1 MKLQKTVTAGLN
13 SVTAYGPGYVAVNG
27 HILDKSFIL
36 TPGQL
41 VEDWSLTNIG
51 ELSEGQI
58 DHFKALD
65 CTIVLLGTGATQCFP
80 DKKFL
85 SAFLALGIGI
95 EVMDSFAACRTYN
108 ILMAEGRTVALA
120 VLMEP
125 NI

>member
-13 SVTAYGPGYVAVNG
+13 SVTAYGSGYVAVNG
-27 HILDKSFIL
+27 RILDKSFIL

-41 VEDWSLTNIG
+41 VEDWNLTNIG
-51 ELSEGQI
+51 EVNEGQI

-65 CTIVLLGTGATQCFP
+65 CNIVLLGTGATQCFP

-125 NI
+125 NT

>member
-27 HILDKSFIL
+27 RILDKSFIL

-58 DHFKALD
+58 DHFKTLD
-65 CTIVLLGTGATQCFP
+65 CTIVLLGTGATQCFH

-85 SAFLALGIGI
+85 NAFLALGIGI

-125 NI
+125 NT

>member
-13 SVTAYGPGYVAVNG
+13 SVTAYGSGYVAVNG
-27 HILDKSFIL
+27 RILDKSFIL

-41 VEDWSLTNIG
+41 VEDWNVTSLG
-51 ELSEGQI
+51 ELSEGQV
-58 DHFKALD
+58 DHFKTLD

-85 SAFLALGIGI
+85 NAFLTRGIGI

-125 NI
+125 NT

>member
-13 SVTAYGPGYVAVNG
+13 SVTAYGSGYVAVNG
-27 HILDKSFIL
+27 RILDKSFIL

-41 VEDWSLTNIG
+41 IEDWNVTSLG
-51 ELSEGQI
+51 ELSEGQV
-58 DHFKALD
+58 DHFKTLD

-85 SAFLALGIGI
+85 NAFLTRGIGI

-120 VLMEP
+120 LLMEP
-125 NI
+125 NT

>member
-13 SVTAYGPGYVAVNG
+13 SVTAYGSGYVAVNG
-27 HILDKSFIL
+27 RILDKSFIL

-41 VEDWSLTNIG
+41 VENWNVTSLG
-51 ELSEGQI
+51 ELSEGQV
-58 DHFKALD
+58 DHFKTLD

-85 SAFLALGIGI
+85 NAFLTRGIGI

-125 NI
+125 NT

>member
-13 SVTAYGPGYVAVNG
+13 SVTAYGSGYVAVNG
-27 HILDKSFIL
+27 RILDKSFIL

-41 VEDWSLTNIG
+41 VEDWNVTSLG
-51 ELSEGQI
+51 ELSEGQV
-58 DHFKALD
+58 DHFKTLD

-85 SAFLALGIGI
+85 NAFLTRGIGI

-120 VLMEP
+120 LLMEP
-125 NI
+125 NT